1 MYRPEPEGAFQLKKL
16 NAGARLRQTRVS
28 RIRIIREKARSIRR
42 KAKRLNRE
50 LALSDRR
57 NFARLHNIPVDR
69 NVSRAQIILPEV
81 FSFRDN
87 HHETAAVLNAMRH
100 NALAQRR
107 PVMLHFAPVVRIDPS
122 AALVLVAEIFR
133 IRNLRSH
140 RFVGGTYPRQRIIY
154 DLLSDMGF
162 FELLDIQEVYGRPK
176 PDTTGER
183 SVFLRFHSDNR
194 VDSEVVDRFVGIVEK
209 HILPMN
215 AVARGKLVAAIIEAM
230 NNTLDHAHP
239 DTEAGQTMPHRWW
252 MSSEVNLAKN
262 EVTILFF
269 DQGVGIP
276 RTLSPD
282 RYEVIR
288 SLFTRLSPF
297 PSDGE
302 MIMAATELYR
312 TSTGQSGRGRG
323 FRNMKQFVDT
333 CSDGE
338 LQVLSNRG
346 RYVYMSGTDTYG
358 DESLSIGGT
367 VIEWRFRNTGSVDM
381 EE

>member
-1 MYRPEPEGAFQLKKL
+1 MKKL
-16 NAGARLRQTRVS
+16 SEDARQRLIRVS
-28 RIRIIREKARSIRR
+28 QKRLVRERTRIIRR
-42 KAKRLNRE
+42 KAKRLNRH
-50 LALSDRR
+50 LALSDRK
-57 NFARLHNIPVDR
+57 NFAILHDIPFDR
-69 NVSRAQIILPEV
+69 NVARAQIVLPEV
-81 FSFRDN
+81 FSFREN
-87 HHETAAVLNAMRH
+87 HLETTAALQAMRQF
-100 NALAQRR
+100 ALVERR
-107 PVMLHFAPVVRIDPS
+107 PILLHFSKISRIDPS

-133 IRNLRSH
+133 IRNLRTH
-140 RFVGGTYPRQRIIY
+140 RAVAGTYPKHRIIY

-162 FELLDIQEVYGRPK
+162 FELLDIQEVFGRPK

-183 SVFLRFHSDNR
+183 SVFLRFHSGNK
-194 VDSEVVDRFVGIVEK
+194 VDSQTVDRFVGIVEK

-239 DTEAGQTMPHRWW
+239 ETVDGQTMPHRWW
-252 MSSEVNLAKN
+252 MSSEISLTRN

-276 RTLSPD
+276 HTLSPD
-282 RYEVIR
+282 RYDRIR
-288 SLFTRLSPF
+288 ALVTRLSPF
-297 PSDGE
+297 PTDGE

-346 RYVYMSGTDTYG
+346 RYVYMPGTDTYG

-367 VIEWRFRNTGSVDM
+367 VIEWRFRHSGSVDM

>member
-1 MYRPEPEGAFQLKKL
+1 M
-16 NAGARLRQTRVS
+16 RLSEQRMV
-28 RIRIIREKARSIRR
+28 REKARAIRR
-42 KAKRLNRE
+42 KAKRLHRQ

-57 NFARLHNIPVDR
+57 SFARKHNIPIDR
-69 NVSRAQIILPEV
+69 NIGRAQIVLPEI

-87 HHETAAVLNAMRH
+87 YHETTAVIQGLRQF
-100 NALAQRR
+100 ALIERR
-107 PVMLHFAPVVRIDPS
+107 PVMLHFSQVSRIDPS

-133 IRNLRSH
+133 VRNLRTH
-140 RFVGGTYPRQRIIY
+140 RAVAGTYPQNRTIY

-162 FELLDIQEVYGRPK
+162 FELLDIQEVFGRPK
-176 PDTTGER
+176 PDPTGER
-183 SVFLRFHSDNR
+183 SIFLRFISGNR
-194 VDSEVVDRFVGIVEK
+194 VESETVDRFVSVVEK
-209 HILPMN
+209 QILPMN

-239 DTEAGQTMPHRWW
+239 ETEKGQTMPHRWW
-252 MSSEVNLAKN
+252 MSSEVSLARN

-282 RYEVIR
+282 LYDLIR
-288 SLFTRLSPF
+288 AFIARLSPF

-312 TSTGQSGRGRG
+312 TSTGQRGRGRG

-346 RYVYMSGTDTYG
+346 RYVYMAGTDTYG

-367 VIEWRFRNTGSVDM
+367 VIEWRFRHDGSVDM

>member
-1 MYRPEPEGAFQLKKL
+1 M
-16 NAGARLRQTRVS
+16 
-28 RIRIIREKARSIRR
+28 
-42 KAKRLNRE
+42 
-50 LALSDRR
+50 
-57 NFARLHNIPVDR
+57 FAREHGIITDR
-69 NVSRAQIILPEV
+69 NLSRVQLLLPAV

-87 HHETAAVLNAMRH
+87 FDETAAVIVAMRQY
-100 NALAQRR
+100 ALADRR
-107 PVMLHFAPVVRIDPS
+107 PVMLHFEPVERIDPS

-133 IRNLRSH
+133 IRNLRSN
-140 RFVGGTYPRQRIIY
+140 RAVAGTYPRLRSIY
-154 DLLSDMGF
+154 DLLIEMGF
-162 FELLDIQEVYGRPK
+162 FELLDIQEVFGRPK
-176 PDTTGER
+176 PDETGER
-183 SVFLRFHSDNR
+183 SVFLRFHSGNK
-194 VDSEVVDRFVGIVEK
+194 VDSEGVDRFVGIVEK

-239 DTEAGQTMPHRWW
+239 ETVDGQTMPHRWW
-252 MSSEVNLAKN
+252 MSSEINLAKN

-276 RTLSPD
+276 RTLTPD
-282 RYEVIR
+282 RYDRIR
-288 SLFTRLSPF
+288 AFISRLSPY

-302 MIMAATELYR
+302 MILAATELYR
-312 TSTGQSGRGRG
+312 TSTGQSGRGKG

-338 LQVLSNRG
+338 LRVLSNRG
-346 RYVYMSGTDTYG
+346 SYLYMSGTDWYA

-367 VIEWRFRNTGSVDM
+367 VIEWRFRHSGSVDM